1 MKICKRVLAATL
13 VTIGASSPAWAANII
28 QFDFNGAAGGGL
40 LTDVVTFDW
49 KPGNAL
55 AIDGNPEGGVVA
67 GTQNTL
73 LYQAALGTIL
83 DSNSSTVFSNGGANN
98 FAVVSGF
105 GEIATSAGPSA
116 KFVFDP
122 TNPTNFFKIFA
133 NGATTVDNLAG
144 TGFTT
149 GTAILTGKV
158 IGAGFVSNFD
168 DNGTV
173 ALFDQF
179 LGDNYGGKNSIGG
192 GGGTTLTVEIISVDT
207 DYFPSLGGGTFLFS
221 TDFNSS
227 QITPFKE
234 VNPSRC
240 FTNLAG
246 TLDCQTNPDLAT
258 INGLNLAGSGEGLK
272 DFQLQVDGNSSFNTR
287 TSNIPEPV
295 SLALLGIGLLG
306 IGVSRKGRKVLPC

>member
-1 MKICKRVLAATL
+1 
-13 VTIGASSPAWAANII
+13 
-28 QFDFNGAAGGGL
+28 
-40 LTDVVTFDW
+40 
-49 KPGNAL
+49 
-55 AIDGNPEGGVVA
+55 VA
-67 GTQNTL
+67 
-73 LYQAALGTIL
+73 
-83 DSNSSTVFSNGGANN
+83 
-98 FAVVSGF
+98 
-105 GEIATSAGPSA
+105 
-116 KFVFDP
+116 
-122 TNPTNFFKIFA
+122 
-133 NGATTVDNLAG
+133 
-144 TGFTT
+144 
-149 GTAILTGKV
+149 
-158 IGAGFVSNFD
+158 
-168 DNGTV
+168 
-173 ALFDQF
+173 
-179 LGDNYGGKNSIGG
+179 
-192 GGGTTLTVEIISVDT
+192 
-207 DYFPSLGGGTFLFS
+207 SLGGGTFLFS

>member
-1 MKICKRVLAATL
+1 MTICKKVLAATL

-28 QFDFNGAAGGGL
+28 QFDYTGAGAGGL

-55 AIDGNPEGGVVA
+55 AVGGNPEGGVVV
-67 GTQNTL
+67 GTKNTL

-83 DSNSSTVFSNGGANN
+83 DSASNTVFSNGGSNN

-105 GEIATSAGPSA
+105 GEIATSAGPGA

-133 NGATTVDNLAG
+133 NGATSVDNLAG

-149 GTAILTGKV
+149 GTPILTGKV

-173 ALFDQF
+173 VLFDQF
-179 LGDNYGGKNSIGG
+179 LADNYGGKNSIGG
-192 GGGTTLTVEIISVDT
+192 GGGTTLTVEIVTVDT

-234 VNPSRC
+234 VNPSTC

-246 TLDCQTNPDLAT
+246 TLDCQTNPDLAL
-258 INGLNLAGSGEGLK
+258 INGLNLAGSGQGLK
-272 DFQLQVDGNSSFNTR
+272 DFQLQVDGNSSFNTKQL
-287 TSNIPEPV
+287 PEPV